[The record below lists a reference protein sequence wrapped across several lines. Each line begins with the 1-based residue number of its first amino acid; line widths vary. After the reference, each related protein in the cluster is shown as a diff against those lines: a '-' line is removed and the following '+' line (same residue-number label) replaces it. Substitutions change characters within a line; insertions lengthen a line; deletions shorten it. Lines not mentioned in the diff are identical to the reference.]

1 MSDDMSMGS
10 PSSAGEQGVLRSMQE
25 VAMSSQEA
33 SKMLRTYNIAWW
45 GNNYYDVNELGHI
58 SVCPD
63 PDVPEARVDLAK
75 LVKAREAQGQRLPAL
90 FCFPQILQHRL
101 RSINAA
107 FKRARE
113 SYGYNGDYFLV
124 YPIKVNQHRRVI
136 ESLIHSGEPLGLEAG
151 SKAELMAVLA
161 HAGMTRSVIVCNG
174 YKDREYIRLA
184 LIGEKM
190 GHKVY
195 LVIEKMS
202 EIAIVLEEAER
213 LNVVPRLG
221 VRARLASQGSGKW
234 QSSGGEKSKFGLAA
248 TQVLQ
253 LVETLRDAGRL
264 DSLQLL
270 HFHLGSQMANIRDI
284 ATGVRESARFYVEL
298 HKLGVNIQCFDV
310 GGGLGVDYEGT
321 RSQSDCSV
329 NYGLN
334 EYANNII
341 WAIGDACEEHGLPH
355 PMVITESGRAV
366 TAHHTVLVSNI
377 IGVERNEYTDPTAP
391 AEDAP
396 RALQNLWETWQ
407 EMHKPGTR
415 RSLREWLHDSQ
426 MDLHDIHIGYSSGAF
441 SLQERA
447 WAEQLY
453 LSMCHEVQK
462 QLDPQNRAHRPIID
476 ELQERMADKMYVN
489 FSLFQSMPDAWGID
503 QLFPVLPLE
512 GLDQVPERRAVL
524 LDITCDSDGAI
535 DHYIDGD
542 GIATTMP
549 MPEYDPENPPML
561 GFFMVGAGPIG
572 LAAAAIAK
580 AKGARVAVA
589 DIDAERRRLVAEKVG
604 VATLDPSSDDYIDVL
619 KACFSGELAGI
630 VLDATGNK
638 SSMSR
643 TVDLILHGGK
653 IVFIGLYIGE
663 LVIDD
668 PTFHKKETTLLSSRN
683 ATREDFECVIELMAQ
698 GAISETMM
706 KNQEFDFYTFGNQYQ
721 KNVVEN
727 KKLVKGVIKF

>member
-1 MSDDMSMGS
+1 MSDDIKNIKG
-10 PSSAGEQGVLRSMQE
+10 SSAGEQGGLRSMQE
-25 VAMSSQEA
+25 VAMSDQDA
-33 SKMLRTYNIAWW
+33 SRMLRTYNIAWW

-63 PDVPEARVDLAK
+63 PDMPDVRVDLAR
-75 LVKAREAQGQRLPAL
+75 LVKEREADGQRLPAL

-124 YPIKVNQHRRVI
+124 YPIKVNQHKRVI
-136 ESLIHSGEPLGLEAG
+136 ESLINSGEPLGLEAG

-161 HAGMTRSVIVCNG
+161 HAGKTRTVIVCNG

-195 LVIEKMS
+195 LVIEKMT
-202 EIAIVLEEAER
+202 EVKLVLEEAER

-221 VRARLASQGSGKW
+221 IRARLASQGSGKW
-234 QSSGGEKSKFGLAA
+234 QSSGGEKSKFGLSAS
-248 TQVLQ
+248 QVLQ
-253 LVETLRDAGRL
+253 LVEIMRNAGRL

-298 HKLGVNIQCFDV
+298 AKLGVNIHCFDV

-334 EYANNII
+334 EYANNVI
-341 WAIGDACEEHGLPH
+341 WGIGDACNEHGLPH
-355 PMVITESGRAV
+355 PTVITESGRAV
-366 TAHHTVLVSNI
+366 TAHHTVLVSNV
-377 IGVERNEYTDPTAP
+377 IGVERNEFSEPLPPEA
-391 AEDAP
+391 DAP
-396 RALQNLWETWQ
+396 RALESMWETWL
-407 EMHKPGTR
+407 EMNEPENR

-426 MDLHDIHIGYSSGAF
+426 MDLHDIHTGYSQGTYDLS
-441 SLQERA
+441 QRA

-453 LSMCHEVQK
+453 LSICHYIQ
-462 QLDPQNRAHRPIID
+462 QHLDPSNRAHRPIID
-476 ELQERMADKMYVN
+476 ELQERMADKIYVN

-512 GLDQVPERRAVL
+512 GLDKPPERRAVL
-524 LDITCDSDGAI
+524 LDITCDSDGTI
-535 DHYIDGD
+535 DHYVDGD

-549 MPEYDPENPPML
+549 MPQYDADNPPML
-561 GFFMVGAGPIG
+561 GFFMVGAYQEILGNMHNLFG
-572 LAAAAIAK
+572 DTEAVDVYAFQDGSVEVQLSDE
-580 AKGARVAVA
+580 GDTVA
-589 DIDAERRRLVAEKVG
+589 DMLEYVQLNPQEL
-604 VATLDPSSDDYIDVL
+604 LDLFRSQVKQSDLDE
-619 KACFSGELAGI
+619 ELRAQF
-630 VLDATGNK
+630 LEEFEA
-638 SSMSR
+638 
-643 TVDLILHGGK
+643 
-653 IVFIGLYIGE
+653 GLYGYTY
-663 LVIDD
+663 L
-668 PTFHKKETTLLSSRN
+668 
-683 ATREDFECVIELMAQ
+683 EDE
-698 GAISETMM
+698 
-706 KNQEFDFYTFGNQYQ
+706 
-721 KNVVEN
+721 
-727 KKLVKGVIKF
+727 

>member
-234 QSSGGEKSKFGLAA
+234 QSSGGENQNSAWRRPRCCNWWRPCV
-248 TQVLQ
+248 TP
-253 LVETLRDAGRL
+253 
-264 DSLQLL
+264 
-270 HFHLGSQMANIRDI
+270 
-284 ATGVRESARFYVEL
+284 GV
-298 HKLGVNIQCFDV
+298 
-310 GGGLGVDYEGT
+310 
-321 RSQSDCSV
+321 
-329 NYGLN
+329 
-334 EYANNII
+334 
-341 WAIGDACEEHGLPH
+341 W
-355 PMVITESGRAV
+355 
-366 TAHHTVLVSNI
+366 TVCNCCTS
-377 IGVERNEYTDPTAP
+377 
-391 AEDAP
+391 
-396 RALQNLWETWQ
+396 TWD
-407 EMHKPGTR
+407 R
-415 RSLREWLHDSQ
+415 RW
-426 MDLHDIHIGYSSGAF
+426 
-441 SLQERA
+441 
-447 WAEQLY
+447 
-453 LSMCHEVQK
+453 
-462 QLDPQNRAHRPIID
+462 
-476 ELQERMADKMYVN
+476 
-489 FSLFQSMPDAWGID
+489 
-503 QLFPVLPLE
+503 
-512 GLDQVPERRAVL
+512 
-524 LDITCDSDGAI
+524 
-535 DHYIDGD
+535 
-542 GIATTMP
+542 
-549 MPEYDPENPPML
+549 
-561 GFFMVGAGPIG
+561 
-572 LAAAAIAK
+572 
-580 AKGARVAVA
+580 
-589 DIDAERRRLVAEKVG
+589 
-604 VATLDPSSDDYIDVL
+604 
-619 KACFSGELAGI
+619 
-630 VLDATGNK
+630 
-638 SSMSR
+638 R
-643 TVDLILHGGK
+643 T
-653 IVFIGLYIGE
+653 F
-663 LVIDD
+663 
-668 PTFHKKETTLLSSRN
+668 
-683 ATREDFECVIELMAQ
+683 
-698 GAISETMM
+698 AISRPACANPRVSMLSCISWALISSASTWAAVWAWIM
-706 KNQEFDFYTFGNQYQ
+706 KVPVRSPT
-721 KNVVEN
+721 VR
-727 KKLVKGVIKF
+727 

>member
-1 MSDDMSMGS
+1 MSDDMIHQG
-10 PSSAGEQGVLRSMQE
+10 SSATGKYENLRSMQE
-25 VAMSSQEA
+25 VAMNDQNA
-33 SKMLRTYNIAWW
+33 SEMLRTYNIAWW

-75 LVKAREAQGQRLPAL
+75 LVKELQEERHQRLPAL

-113 SYGYNGDYFLV
+113 SFGYQGDYFLV

-136 ESLIHSGEPLGLEAG
+136 ESLVNSGEPMGLEAG
-151 SKAELMAVLA
+151 SKAELMAVLG
-161 HAGMTRSVIVCNG
+161 HAGMTRTVIVCNG

-184 LIGEKM
+184 LVGEKL

-202 EIAIVLEEAER
+202 EIKLVLEEAER

-248 TQVLQ
+248 AQVLQ
-253 LVETLRDAGRL
+253 LVEMLRDAGRL
-264 DSLQLL
+264 ESLQLL
-270 HFHLGSQMANIRDI
+270 HFHLGSQLANIRDI

-334 EYANNII
+334 EYANNVI
-341 WAIGDACEEHGLPH
+341 WGIGDACNEYGLPH
-355 PMVITESGRAV
+355 PTVITESGRAV

-377 IGVERNEYTDPTAP
+377 IGVERNEFSEPSAP
-391 AEDAP
+391 EEDAP
-396 RALQNLWETWQ
+396 RALESLWSTWQ
-407 EMHKPGTR
+407 EIKQPGNR

-426 MDLHDIHIGYSSGAF
+426 MDLHDVHTQYTHGM
-441 SLQERA
+441 LDLTQRA
-447 WAEQLY
+447 KAEQLY
-453 LSMCHEVQK
+453 LSICQK
-462 QLDPQNRAHRPIID
+462 IQQQLDPSNRAHRPIID
-476 ELQERMADKMYVN
+476 ELQERMADKLYVN

-503 QLFPVLPLE
+503 QLFPVMPLE
-512 GLDQVPERRAVL
+512 GLDKQPERRAVL
-524 LDITCDSDGAI
+524 LDITCDSDGSI

-549 MPEYDPENPPML
+549 MPPYDAENPPLL
-561 GFFMVGAGPIG
+561 GFFMVGAYQEILGNMHNLFGDTATVDVFVFQDGSIEIDESDEG
-572 LAAAAIAK
+572 NT
-580 AKGARVAVA
+580 VA
-589 DIDAERRRLVAEKVG
+589 DMLEYVQ
-604 VATLDPSSDDYIDVL
+604 LDPEVL
-619 KACFSGELAGI
+619 LARFRDQVKGTD
-630 VLDATGNK
+630 LDAALQAQFLEEFEN
-638 SSMSR
+638 
-643 TVDLILHGGK
+643 
-653 IVFIGLYIGE
+653 GLYGYTY
-663 LVIDD
+663 L
-668 PTFHKKETTLLSSRN
+668 
-683 ATREDFECVIELMAQ
+683 EDE
-698 GAISETMM
+698 
-706 KNQEFDFYTFGNQYQ
+706 
-721 KNVVEN
+721 
-727 KKLVKGVIKF
+727 

>member
-1 MSDDMSMGS
+1 MSDDMSMGL
-10 PSSAGEQGVLRSMQE
+10 PSSAGEHGVLRSMQE

-63 PDVPEARVDLAK
+63 PDVPEARVDLAQ
-75 LVKAREAQGQRLPAL
+75 LVKTREAQGQRLPAL

-202 EIAIVLEEAER
+202 EIAIVLDEAER

-253 LVETLRDAGRL
+253 LVETLREAGRL

-341 WAIGDACEEHGLPH
+341 WAIGDACEENGLPH
-355 PMVITESGRAV
+355 PTVITESGRAV

-377 IGVERNEYTDPTAP
+377 IGVERNEYTVPTAP

-396 RALQNLWETWQ
+396 RALQSMWETWQ
-407 EMHKPGTR
+407 EMHEPGTR

-426 MDLHDIHIGYSSGAF
+426 MDLHDIHIGYSSGTF

-462 QLDPQNRAHRPIID
+462 QLDPQNRAIVRLSTSCRNVWQTKCTSTSHCSSRC
-476 ELQERMADKMYVN
+476 RMRGGSTSCSRFCRWKGWIKCRNAALCCWILPVTLTVLLITILMV
-489 FSLFQSMPDAWGID
+489 M
-503 QLFPVLPLE
+503 VLPR
-512 GLDQVPERRAVL
+512 QCQCRSTIQRIRRCSVSSWSAH
-524 LDITCDSDGAI
+524 IRRSSATC
-535 DHYIDGD
+535 
-542 GIATTMP
+542 TTCSVIP
-549 MPEYDPENPPML
+549 KRL
-561 GFFMVGAGPIG
+561 TCSSS
-572 LAAAAIAK
+572 LTAA
-580 AKGARVAVA
+580 
-589 DIDAERRRLVAEKVG
+589 
-604 VATLDPSSDDYIDVL
+604 
-619 KACFSGELAGI
+619 
-630 VLDATGNK
+630 
-638 SSMSR
+638 
-643 TVDLILHGGK
+643 
-653 IVFIGLYIGE
+653 
-663 LVIDD
+663 
-668 PTFHKKETTLLSSRN
+668 
-683 ATREDFECVIELMAQ
+683 
-698 GAISETMM
+698 
-706 KNQEFDFYTFGNQYQ
+706 
-721 KNVVEN
+721 
-727 KKLVKGVIKF
+727 

>member
-1 MSDDMSMGS
+1 MSNELRQR
-10 PSSAGEQGVLRSMQE
+10 PQEAAGNHQLRSMQE
-25 VAMSSQEA
+25 VAMNDRNA
-33 SKMLRTYNIAWW
+33 SKMLSTYNVAYW
-45 GNNYYDVNELGHI
+45 GGNYYDVNELGHI

-63 PDVPEARVDLAK
+63 PDVPEARVDLTQLVEK
-75 LVKAREAQGQRLPAL
+75 LQKESNQRLPAL

-113 SYGYNGDYFLV
+113 SFGYEGGYFLV

-136 ESLIHSGEPLGLEAG
+136 ESLVNSGEPLGLEAG

-184 LIGEKM
+184 LIGEKL

-202 EIAIVLEEAER
+202 EIKLVMEEAER

-221 VRARLASQGSGKW
+221 VRARLSSQGSGKW

-253 LVETLRDAGRL
+253 LVETLREAGRL

-270 HFHLGSQMANIRDI
+270 HFHLGSQLANIRDI

-334 EYANNII
+334 EYANNVI
-341 WAIGDACEEHGLPH
+341 WGIGDACNEHGLPH
-355 PMVITESGRAV
+355 PTVITESGRAV
-366 TAHHTVLVSNI
+366 TAHHTVLVSNV
-377 IGVERNEYTDPTAP
+377 IGVERNEFHAPIAP

-396 RALQNLWETWQ
+396 RALQSLWATWE
-407 EMHKPGTR
+407 EMQDSGTK

-426 MDLHDIHIGYSSGAF
+426 LDLNDVHSQYAHGILD
-441 SLQERA
+441 LTQRA
-447 WAEQLY
+447 WAEQQY
-453 LSMCHEVQK
+453 LTICSQIQEH
-462 QLDPQNRAHRPIID
+462 LDPSNRAHRPIID
-476 ELQERMADKMYVN
+476 ELQERMADKLYVN

-503 QLFPVLPLE
+503 QLFPVLPLS
-512 GLDQVPERRAVL
+512 GLDQAPERRAVL

-549 MPEYDPENPPML
+549 MPQYDPENPPL
-561 GFFMVGAGPIG
+561 IGFFMVGAYQEILGNMHNLFG
-572 LAAAAIAK
+572 DTASVDVFVFED
-580 AKGARVAVA
+580 GSVEVQ
-589 DIDAERRRLVAEKVG
+589 DSDEGNTVAEMLEYVQ
-604 VATLDPSSDDYIDVL
+604 LDPEVL
-619 KACFSGELAGI
+619 LTRFRDQVRKTDLAPELQTQF
-630 VLDATGNK
+630 LDEFE
-638 SSMSR
+638 S
-643 TVDLILHGGK
+643 
-653 IVFIGLYIGE
+653 GLYGYTY
-663 LVIDD
+663 L
-668 PTFHKKETTLLSSRN
+668 
-683 ATREDFECVIELMAQ
+683 EDE
-698 GAISETMM
+698 
-706 KNQEFDFYTFGNQYQ
+706 
-721 KNVVEN
+721 
-727 KKLVKGVIKF
+727 

>member
-1 MSDDMSMGS
+1 MSDDMIQ
-10 PSSAGEQGVLRSMQE
+10 PYSSAAGKHDHLRSMQE
-25 VAMSSQEA
+25 VAMNDRDA
-33 SKMLRTYNIAWW
+33 SEMLRTYNIAWW

-75 LVKAREAQGQRLPAL
+75 LVKTRQQDNQRLPAL

-113 SYGYNGDYFLV
+113 SFGYEGGYFLV

-136 ESLIHSGEPLGLEAG
+136 ESLINSGEPLGLEAG
-151 SKAELMAVLA
+151 SKAELMAVLG
-161 HAGMTRSVIVCNG
+161 HAGMTRTVIVCNG

-184 LIGEKM
+184 LIGEKL

-202 EIAIVLEEAER
+202 EIKLVLEEAER

-253 LVETLRDAGRL
+253 LVELLRNANRL

-270 HFHLGSQMANIRDI
+270 HFHLGSQLANIRDI

-334 EYANNII
+334 EYANNVI
-341 WAIGDACEEHGLPH
+341 WGIGDACNEYGLPH

-377 IGVERNEYTDPTAP
+377 IGVERNEFSEPVAP
-391 AEDAP
+391 DEDAP
-396 RALQNLWETWQ
+396 RALESLWSTWQ
-407 EMHKPGTR
+407 EIQEPGNR

-426 MDLHDIHIGYSSGAF
+426 MDLNDVHTQYTHGMLD
-441 SLQERA
+441 LTQRA
-447 WAEQLY
+447 QAEQLY
-453 LSMCHEVQK
+453 LNICQRLQQ
-462 QLDPQNRAHRPIID
+462 QLDPSNRAHRPIID
-476 ELQERMADKMYVN
+476 ELQERMADKLYVN

-512 GLDQVPERRAVL
+512 GLDKPPQRRAVL
-524 LDITCDSDGAI
+524 LDITCDSDGTI
-535 DHYIDGD
+535 DHYVDGD
-542 GIATTMP
+542 GVATTMP
-549 MPEYDPENPPML
+549 MPPYDPENPPLL
-561 GFFMVGAGPIG
+561 GFFMVGAYQEILGNMHNLFG
-572 LAAAAIAK
+572 DTSTVDVFVFQDGTVELEESDE
-580 AKGARVAVA
+580 GNTVA
-589 DIDAERRRLVAEKVG
+589 DMLEYVQ
-604 VATLDPSSDDYIDVL
+604 LDPNVL
-619 KACFSGELAGI
+619 
-630 VLDATGNK
+630 
-638 SSMSR
+638 MSR
-643 TVDLILHGGK
+643 FRDQVKETDLAPELQAQ
-653 IVFIGLYIGE
+653 FLEEFETGLYGYTY
-663 LVIDD
+663 L
-668 PTFHKKETTLLSSRN
+668 
-683 ATREDFECVIELMAQ
+683 EDE
-698 GAISETMM
+698 
-706 KNQEFDFYTFGNQYQ
+706 
-721 KNVVEN
+721 
-727 KKLVKGVIKF
+727 

>member
-1 MSDDMSMGS
+1 MSDDMIYQG
-10 PSSAGEQGVLRSMQE
+10 SSATGKRENLRSMQE
-25 VAMSSQEA
+25 VAMNDQNA
-33 SKMLRTYNIAWW
+33 SEMLRTYNIAWW

-75 LVKAREAQGQRLPAL
+75 LVKERQEENHQRLPAL

-107 FKRARE
+107 FKRARD
-113 SYGYNGDYFLV
+113 SFGYQGGYFLV

-136 ESLIHSGEPLGLEAG
+136 ESLVNSGEPMGLEAG
-151 SKAELMAVLA
+151 SKAELMAVLG
-161 HAGMTRSVIVCNG
+161 HAGMTRTVIVCNG

-184 LIGEKM
+184 LVGEKL

-202 EIAIVLEEAER
+202 EIKLVLEEAER

-248 TQVLQ
+248 AQVLQ
-253 LVETLRDAGRL
+253 LVEMLRDAGRL

-270 HFHLGSQMANIRDI
+270 HFHLGSQLANIRDI

-334 EYANNII
+334 EYANNVI
-341 WAIGDACEEHGLPH
+341 WGIGDACNEYGLPH
-355 PMVITESGRAV
+355 PTVITESGRAV

-377 IGVERNEYTDPTAP
+377 IGVERNEFSEPAAP
-391 AEDAP
+391 EEDAP
-396 RALQNLWETWQ
+396 RALESLWSTWQ
-407 EMHKPGTR
+407 EIKQPGNR

-426 MDLHDIHIGYSSGAF
+426 MDLHDVHTQYTHGI
-441 SLQERA
+441 LDLTQRA
-447 WAEQLY
+447 KAEQLY
-453 LSMCHEVQK
+453 LSICQK
-462 QLDPQNRAHRPIID
+462 IQQQLDPSNRAHRPIID
-476 ELQERMADKMYVN
+476 ELQERMADKLYVN

-503 QLFPVLPLE
+503 QLFPVMPLE
-512 GLDQVPERRAVL
+512 GLNKQPDRRAVL
-524 LDITCDSDGAI
+524 LDITCDSDGSI

-549 MPEYDPENPPML
+549 MPPYDPENPPLL
-561 GFFMVGAGPIG
+561 GFFMVGAYQEILGNMHNLFGDTATVDVFVFQDGSIEIDESDEGNTVADMLEYVQLDPEV
-572 LAAAAIAK
+572 LMARFRDQV
-580 AKGARVAVA
+580 KGA
-589 DIDAERRRLVAEKVG
+589 D
-604 VATLDPSSDDYIDVL
+604 LDTALQDQFLEEFES
-619 KACFSGELAGI
+619 
-630 VLDATGNK
+630 
-638 SSMSR
+638 
-643 TVDLILHGGK
+643 
-653 IVFIGLYIGE
+653 GLYGYTY
-663 LVIDD
+663 L
-668 PTFHKKETTLLSSRN
+668 
-683 ATREDFECVIELMAQ
+683 EDE
-698 GAISETMM
+698 
-706 KNQEFDFYTFGNQYQ
+706 
-721 KNVVEN
+721 
-727 KKLVKGVIKF
+727 